1 MQIDELIRSRPR
13 SETEKKEANLALID
27 LGEIS
32 MTLWKD
38 LNAVAF
44 QESGHENM
52 FLIIS
57 F

>member
-1 MQIDELIRSRPR
+1 
-13 SETEKKEANLALID
+13 LALID

-44 QESGHENM
+44 QESGHVRLKNM
-52 FLIIS
+52 FLINPDPGFRIPVRVKKIPGS
-57 F
+57 A